1 MMRRAL
7 GLILGALVG
16 AGIRA
21 AMVISPAEDA
31 VLPHALEC
39 ARPRLRGPELSA
51 SSRMAS
57 AMRASKMSG
66 RFSTSAPR
74 VRSTTPSC
82 DRVVNSRVTCSRRQP
97 MRAAIT

>member
-21 AMVISPAEDA
+21 DIPAEDA

-39 ARPRLRGPELSA
+39 ARPRLRGPELSGVLPHGFGDA
-51 SSRMAS
+51 RFQDV
-57 AMRASKMSG
+57 RALQHERPAG
-66 RFSTSAPR
+66 ALDHTLLR
-74 VRSTTPSC
+74 
-82 DRVVNSRVTCSRRQP
+82 
-97 MRAAIT
+97 

>member
-21 AMVISPAEDA
+21 AMAISSAEDA

-39 ARPRLRGPELSA
+39 ARPRLRGPELSGVLPHGFGDA
-51 SSRMAS
+51 RFQDV
-57 AMRASKMSG
+57 RALQHERPAG
-66 RFSTSAPR
+66 ALDHTLLR
-74 VRSTTPSC
+74 
-82 DRVVNSRVTCSRRQP
+82 
-97 MRAAIT
+97 